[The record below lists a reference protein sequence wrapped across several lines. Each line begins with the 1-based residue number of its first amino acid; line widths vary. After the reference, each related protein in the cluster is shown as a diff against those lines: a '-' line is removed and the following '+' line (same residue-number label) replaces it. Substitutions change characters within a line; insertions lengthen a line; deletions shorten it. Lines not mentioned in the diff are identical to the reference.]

1 MQPFNV
7 KICRGD
13 SSITFTVLPEKSHYS
28 ILFNDR
34 IIGAIAEK
42 NGNWVEVPLALVQS
56 HDLEVISSRLHEKGS
71 TFELPV
77 EELGREIS
85 LLKAGLPEA
94 GRKDICT

>member
-1 MQPFNV
+1 LQKKTETGLRFP
-7 KICRGD
+7 
-13 SSITFTVLPEKSHYS
+13 S
-28 ILFNDR
+28 
-34 IIGAIAEK
+34 
-42 NGNWVEVPLALVQS
+42 LVQS

-94 GRKDICT
+94 GSENICT